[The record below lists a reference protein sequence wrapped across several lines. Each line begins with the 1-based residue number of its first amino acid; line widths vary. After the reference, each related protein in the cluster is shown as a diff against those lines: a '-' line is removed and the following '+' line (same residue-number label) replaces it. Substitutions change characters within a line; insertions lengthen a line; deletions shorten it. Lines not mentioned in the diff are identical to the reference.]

1 MQSCSVYTFVYFLE
15 SFDDLQDHTGQHPP
29 RDLFKHKQASSKK
42 AGAHHSL
49 KPHTGDV
56 RASSSSTSSSS
67 SSSSK
72 EKKRAT
78 VALDSYDTSIAI
90 ASTYDSTGSSVD
102 TFDTD
107 DDEDRRSMKSGK

>member
-1 MQSCSVYTFVYFLE
+1 MYFLE

-29 RDLFKHKQASSKK
+29 RDLFKSKQAASKK
-42 AGAHHSL
+42 AGGARHNL